1 LARRDPARGRQWLA
15 AAAAGLCRAP
25 GLTGGSI
32 AVAGA
37 WHGLCIA
44 LAMTML
50 DSALGLSAAA
60 LKLRGQRLDVIAGN
74 IANASTP
81 GFKARDLDAD
91 AALARIGAGG
101 FAGML
106 AGEQAGAGALKFR
119 AALQPSLDGNTVDM
133 ATEQAAFA
141 ENALKY
147 RASLEFLNGRIQTL
161 MSAMRPE

>member
-1 LARRDPARGRQWLA
+1 
-15 AAAAGLCRAP
+15 
-25 GLTGGSI
+25 
-32 AVAGA
+32 
-37 WHGLCIA
+37 
-44 LAMTML
+44 MTML
-50 DSALGLSAAA
+50 DTALGLSAAA

-91 AALARIGAGG
+91 AALARINGSG

-106 AGEQAGAGALKFR
+106 AGEQDAASALKFR
-119 AALQPSLDGNTVDM
+119 VALQPSLDGNTVDM

-147 RASLEFLNGRIQTL
+147 RASLEFLTGRIQTL

>member
-1 LARRDPARGRQWLA
+1 M
-15 AAAAGLCRAP
+15 
-25 GLTGGSI
+25 GS
-32 AVAGA
+32 G
-37 WHGLCIA
+37 
-44 LAMTML
+44 MTML
-50 DSALGLSAAA
+50 DTSLGLSATA

-91 AALARIGAGG
+91 AALLRINGSG

-106 AGEQAGAGALKFR
+106 AGEADALKYR
-119 AALQPSLDGNTVDM
+119 VALQPSLDGNTVEM

-147 RASLEFLNGRIQTL
+147 RASLEFLSGRIQTL